1 MVVEADAVDGARKV
15 NDSLAHQHFSGLR
28 LGAEPSCEVE
38 RAAAVAAV
46 DLDSLARVEP
56 NANEQRHRRVELH
69 LVGERELQRDRGTDR
84 DRGERKTA
92 SASSPARSP
101 AAVSSTPSR

>member
-1 MVVEADAVDGARKV
+1 
-15 NDSLAHQHFSGLR
+15 
-28 LGAEPSCEVE
+28 
-38 RAAAVAAV
+38 
-46 DLDSLARVEP
+46 
-56 NANEQRHRRVELH
+56 LH